1 MLSSPVASTPFS
13 VADILRLECQQKD
26 SKTLS
31 QWELHRNP
39 VKPRYLR
46 MNQESGW
53 FESSDRAQA
62 VPFRCTWETVL
73 EMGSNPVGEPRKNS
87 SGHDLPTWSQEPND
101 RSRRGQPEWRHA
113 PRRSGFNQ
121 NAATAEVPRA
131 ILPGPSAGPGAA
143 LQAAAIPDCAR
154 A

>member
-1 MLSSPVASTPFS
+1 MRHLAVVQNLPAPPLGYEMLSSPVASTPFS

-26 SKTLS
+26 SNTLS
-31 QWELHRNP
+31 QCELHRNP

-73 EMGSNPVGEPRKNS
+73 EMGSNPVGEPRK
-87 SGHDLPTWSQEPND
+87 
-101 RSRRGQPEWRHA
+101 
-113 PRRSGFNQ
+113 
-121 NAATAEVPRA
+121 
-131 ILPGPSAGPGAA
+131 
-143 LQAAAIPDCAR
+143 
-154 A
+154 